1 MHLLQNETENRNS
14 AKRMKITSDQSN
26 SGTFVDNLIE
36 NLEKTETDEKLIVS
50 KCEICDVYFLTN
62 DEAENHYKAAF
73 HKEKASLVKT
83 QILLK
88 KYIKLQLT
96 YRTKYLIFAA
106 KKLSFT

>member
-1 MHLLQNETENRNS
+1 MANRNS

-36 NLEKTETDEKLIVS
+36 NLEKTDEKLIVS

-73 HKEKASLVKT
+73 HKEKVSLVIT
-83 QILLK
+83 QIMLK
-88 KYIKLQLT
+88 NTFK
-96 YRTKYLIFAA
+96 
-106 KKLSFT
+106 SN

>member
-1 MHLLQNETENRNS
+1 MENRNS
-14 AKRMKITSDQSN
+14 AKRLKITSDQSN

-36 NLEKTETDEKLIVS
+36 NLEKTDEKLIVR

-96 YRTKYLIFAA
+96 Y
-106 KKLSFT
+106 

>member
-1 MHLLQNETENRNS
+1 MENRNS

-26 SGTFVDNLIE
+26 SGTFVDHRIE
-36 NLEKTETDEKLIVS
+36 NLEKTDEKLIVS

-62 DEAENHYKAAF
+62 DEAETHYKAAF

-88 KYIKLQLT
+88 KIHSNP
-96 YRTKYLIFAA
+96 IEF
-106 KKLSFT
+106 

>member
-1 MHLLQNETENRNS
+1 MENRNS

-36 NLEKTETDEKLIVS
+36 NLEKTENDEKLIVS

-62 DEAENHYKAAF
+62 DEAETHYKAAF

-88 KYIKLQLT
+88 IQLT
-96 YRTKYLIFAA
+96 SIDLLNKIFD
-106 KKLSFT
+106 FT